1 MITWWGIR
9 IAKARYLEWG
19 AAVGDGAEEAD
30 KGGDEVHL
38 LPGVVRL
45 PFVRAGESDS
55 KHFGLARDASVY
67 KKRCEYR
74 PTTNAGCLDGAK
86 LGERPCL
93 ADGEGAVGVQFRLV
107 NEAFPVV
114 GP

>member
-9 IAKARYLEWG
+9 IAKARYFEWG

-45 PFVRAGESDS
+45 PFVRAGESDG

-67 KKRCEYR
+67 KSDANTGPRR
-74 PTTNAGCLDGAK
+74 TLDASTARSSVSGHVLPTEK
-86 LGERPCL
+86 VP
-93 ADGEGAVGVQFRLV
+93 LV
-107 NEAFPVV
+107 FSFDL
-114 GP
+114 